1 MRGPSAASFGGGG
14 EPDERGAEGF
24 TGTVEAGGP
33 VSGGGALPGHAPS
46 RHDRDVVPGVDVG
59 VGRGSQRRH
68 GMVAVVVTVAIG
80 MFISVLDSA
89 IVGVAYP
96 AIEKDLG
103 ATSESVQWITT
114 AYKLCQGVVIPAAVW
129 LCIRYGLSRM
139 YWFSLVMYAVSSALC
154 ASATN
159 IVSLVA
165 FRILQAIPGALT
177 PIVCIGIVY
186 KLVPPKRLP
195 IALGIYAMIAI
206 SAPGFAP
213 FIGGCL
219 VEYVSWRA
227 IFLASVPLA
236 IIGIAGAHLLL
247 PTMSGS
253 KRRPFDFL
261 GFTCAAVGFFALLLA
276 ISKGPQWGWTSY
288 SILVLLALGSNA
300 LALFV
305 LVELRVTDPLL
316 NMRIFTYAPFV
327 IAIVILEVTF
337 TGLTAIL
344 SFLPVFLQQAQLMTP
359 SQAGFVFIPQALAWI
374 ASIPLAGLLWETLG
388 ARRVT
393 IVGLLVMGVATI
405 GLSRLNV
412 DLPRLDVML
421 ILTARAAG
429 LGLVMIPMLG
439 GAVSALPPHLLPD
452 GIAFRT
458 MIQRCGASLGL
469 ALLSVVV
476 TIQRAQHFADQSALL
491 DVSKPHHIT
500 RISQMQEQGPGGLL
514 PLWENLQARGLTAAY
529 SQIYL
534 VVGAITLGSIAL
546 ALAGRW
552 AALPRGSEDL
562 VEVGA

>member
-1 MRGPSAASFGGGG
+1 MRHVSV
-14 EPDERGAEGF
+14 GAPHGH
-24 TGTVEAGGP
+24 VPRRQNRDILPRLDMA
-33 VSGGGALPGHAPS
+33 VSRRP
-46 RHDRDVVPGVDVG
+46 
-59 VGRGSQRRH
+59 QRQHRLI
-68 GMVAVVVTVAIG
+68 AVSVTVSIG

-96 AIEKDLG
+96 AIERDLG

-139 YWFSLVMYAVSSALC
+139 YWFSLVMYALSSALC

-159 IVSLVA
+159 VVSLVA

-177 PIVCIGIVY
+177 PIVCIGIIY
-186 KLVPPKRLP
+186 KLIPPKRLP

-213 FIGGCL
+213 FLGGYL

-227 IFLASVPLA
+227 IFFVSVPLA
-236 IIGIAGAHLLL
+236 AVGIAAAHLLL
-247 PTMSGS
+247 PAMPSGMQ
-253 KRRPFDFL
+253 RPFDFL
-261 GFTCAAVGFFALLLA
+261 GFSCAALGFFALLLA

-316 NMRIFTYAPFV
+316 NMRIFTYSPFV
-327 IAIVILEVTF
+327 IAVVILEVTF
-337 TGLTAIL
+337 TGLSSVL

-359 SQAGFVFIPQALAWI
+359 AQAGFVFIPQALAWI
-374 ASIPLAGLLWETLG
+374 ASLPLAGLLWGTLG
-388 ARRVT
+388 ARQVT
-393 IVGLLVMGVATI
+393 ILGLLIMGGSTI
-405 GLSRLNV
+405 ILSRLNV
-412 DLPRLDVML
+412 DLPRLDLTL
-421 ILTARAAG
+421 ILTARAVG

-458 MIQRCGASLGL
+458 MIQRTGASLGF
-469 ALLSVVV
+469 ALLSVLV

-491 DVSKPHHIT
+491 NIGSPHYNA

-529 SQIYL
+529 SDVFFVL
-534 VVGAITLGSIAL
+534 GAITLVATAL
-546 ALAGRW
+546 ALVGRW
-552 AALPRGSEDL
+552 PALPRGSEDL
-562 VEVGA
+562 VEVGV